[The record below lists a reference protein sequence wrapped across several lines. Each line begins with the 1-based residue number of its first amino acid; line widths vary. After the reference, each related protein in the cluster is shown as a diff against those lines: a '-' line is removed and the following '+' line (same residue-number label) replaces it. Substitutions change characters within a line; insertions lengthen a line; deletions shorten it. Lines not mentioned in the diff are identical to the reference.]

1 MVSLR
6 PRPSSKLPMEAD
18 ASPFPSDDTTPPVTK
33 MNLVCLGPG
42 LVGALIAWTPPLR
55 LREFPPEGCGSSRL
69 MARRRPAR
77 PPRPSKFPC
86 HSYPTTRNAEGRT
99 LPHPHADHRH
109 GGCCRVLTPREL
121 LSSTRAA
128 ILSSRGS

>member
-42 LVGALIAWTPPLR
+42 LVGALIAWTPLR
-55 LREFPPEGCGSSRL
+55 VREFPALTR
-69 MARRRPAR
+69 RRRPAR

-86 HSYPTTRNAEGRT
+86 HSYPMTRNAEGLT
-99 LPHPHADHRH
+99 LPHPHACHRH
-109 GGCCRVLTPREL
+109 GG
-121 LSSTRAA
+121 
-128 ILSSRGS
+128 